1 MEPSAEAAAAL
12 LALRQPAGGHAYE
25 AEVLSSCRDPG
36 TAGRVAEMDDDLICS
51 LAWEAYSLPLSAQLN
66 WHISAVTLL
75 PPPGHTAW
83 HTRPLG

>member
-1 MEPSAEAAAAL
+1 
-12 LALRQPAGGHAYE
+12 
-25 AEVLSSCRDPG
+25 
-36 TAGRVAEMDDDLICS
+36 MDDDLICS